1 MLKRRSERENS
12 WEKVYVKDTS
22 SKRMLVDPIFAKSAH
37 YRCLQATDLIAY
49 TARRIQPRRGE
60 DPPKQTSTSR

>member
-37 YRCLQATDLIAY
+37 HCYLQAADLVAY
-49 TARRIQPRRGE
+49 TARRIATKTPRRPSKIDE
-60 DPPKQTSTSR
+60 YF